1 MNNVPDKKTLS
12 VNNIVEKSK
21 DLVWAKFNGWSA
33 PELRLLEVYLSRI
46 NPREPDGDTVA
57 FTMKEYGEFLGLVDL
72 RYEQAKR
79 VTNKLTGKQLLFE
92 KINAK
97 GQKSFTTMTVF
108 ERADCDVDPAT
119 GKYMIYLHCGSSI
132 KPLFFDIVDRKYI
145 KYRLQNTINMKS
157 QYSITLYSILLD
169 KQGNPRGWSP
179 SLDELKKQLGATA
192 KWYDSFKHFRLD
204 VLEPAI
210 KEINELSNLT
220 VDYTKGLTGR
230 KVTSINFIVGLK
242 PTEAQKSEPEQEEAP
257 AKPSKAKK
265 KAGIDYEQYIPCM
278 GAGANT
284 AGERLRKDIPE
295 LFPEIQKDQIDNAV
309 ADVLRA
315 VQTKIDNLEEY
326 PEKAGGYAYTIMFGK
341 GKPTE
346 DNAEHRKSLLSDLIP
361 GTYFP
366 IESYFPK
373 K

>member
-1 MNNVPDKKTLS
+1 M
-12 VNNIVEKSK
+12 
-21 DLVWAKFNGWSA
+21 
-33 PELRLLEVYLSRI
+33 LEVYLSKI
-46 NPREPDGDTVA
+46 DPREPEGDRVV
-57 FTMKEYGEFLGLVDL
+57 FTMKEYGDFLGISHLQ
-72 RYEQAKR
+72 YNQAKK
-79 VTNKLTGKQLLFE
+79 VTEKLLSETLSFE
-92 KINAK
+92 KIDVK
-97 GQKSFTTMTVF
+97 GRKSFTILSVF
-108 ERADCDVDPAT
+108 DESDCSPDEKT
-119 GKYMIYLHCGSSI
+119 GQYTIYLRCGTAI
-132 KPLFFDIVDRKYI
+132 KPLFFDIADRKYI
-145 KYRLQNTINMKS
+145 KYRLQNTIRMKS

-179 SLDELKKQLGATA
+179 TIEELKEQLGVTSS
-192 KWYDSFKHFRLD
+192 WYKSFRPFRQDILD
-204 VLEPAI
+204 PAI

-230 KVTSINFIVGLK
+230 KVTSIHFIVGLK
-242 PTEAQKSEPEQEEAP
+242 STEAKKSEPEQEEAP
-257 AKPSKAKK
+257 AKPSKTKK
-265 KAGIDYEQYIPCM
+265 KTGIDYEQYIPCM

-295 LFPEIQKDQIDNAV
+295 LFPEIPKDQIDNAV

-315 VQTKIDNLEEY
+315 VQTRIDKLEEY

-373 K
+373 GVKK